1 MSDPSERSLEAVNKI
16 FGDALR
22 PKSSDDRDSSFSDDV
37 DNDRWLRENRPP
49 HHQ

>member
-1 MSDPSERSLEAVNKI
+1 MSDLPERSLEAVNEI
-16 FGDALR
+16 FGDALQ
-22 PKSSDDRDSSFSDDV
+22 PESPDDRDSSFSDDV